1 MRTKSRQEWRDL
13 VVSKLSKNRKRVLS
27 SLLLMSIRPRR
38 TQKWVS
44 KRINLIRKTGSKI
57 NREEKAVSTK
67 TTKI

>member
-1 MRTKSRQEWRDL
+1 
-13 VVSKLSKNRKRVLS
+13 
-27 SLLLMSIRPRR
+27 MSIRPRR